1 MDRLMSDGYPF
12 IFQVIDKSESDEY
25 LIQTLQYR
33 FKSDKSHHAYI
44 VRVECYKKHAYCVK
58 FFDKANINSKN
69 KFSLRSNTFEARTI
83 LYTMFHIMLDVL
95 KRDEYAS
102 FFFIGAEDEKD
113 QDGMVSRR
121 FRLYRRFVLSTVSD
135 DKFEHFRRNDLS
147 LYILVNK
154 RYVEDT
160 ASYAAELASIVQKMM
175 RQPTPLAILLH
186 EKSVFICE
194 ICGTML
200 KTGNILAISD
210 ISLIF
215 APCKVLNIRIM
226 RTFND
231 NEMLHEVLE
240 MASEYAIRESR
251 SGRGLSHSQAMEKIK
266 EQRGWRNHYN
276 GDNSL

>member
-1 MDRLMSDGYPF
+1 MGRLMSDGYPF
-12 IFQVIDKSESDEY
+12 IFQMIDKSESDEY

-95 KRDEYAS
+95 KRDERAS

-154 RYVEDT
+154 ETEQIKRSRHNVVYN
-160 ASYAAELASIVQKMM
+160 LRSIGKQYKFSIS
-175 RQPTPLAILLH
+175 PTIAMTRDLWRKIMD
-186 EKSVFICE
+186 EVSV
-194 ICGTML
+194 
-200 KTGNILAISD
+200 S
-210 ISLIF
+210 
-215 APCKVLNIRIM
+215 
-226 RTFND
+226 
-231 NEMLHEVLE
+231 EV
-240 MASEYAIRESR
+240 I
-251 SGRGLSHSQAMEKIK
+251 
-266 EQRGWRNHYN
+266 
-276 GDNSL
+276 

>member
-1 MDRLMSDGYPF
+1 MERLMSDGYPF
-12 IFQVIDKSESDEY
+12 IFQMIDKSESDEY

-58 FFDKANINSKN
+58 FFDKANINSNN
-69 KFSLRSNTFEARTI
+69 KFSLRSNTFEVRTI

-95 KRDEYAS
+95 KRDEKAS

-154 RYVEDT
+154 ETEQIKRSRHNVVYN
-160 ASYAAELASIVQKMM
+160 LRSIGKQYKFSIS
-175 RQPTPLAILLH
+175 PTIAMTRDLWRKIMD
-186 EKSVFICE
+186 EVSV
-194 ICGTML
+194 
-200 KTGNILAISD
+200 S
-210 ISLIF
+210 
-215 APCKVLNIRIM
+215 
-226 RTFND
+226 
-231 NEMLHEVLE
+231 EV
-240 MASEYAIRESR
+240 I
-251 SGRGLSHSQAMEKIK
+251 
-266 EQRGWRNHYN
+266 
-276 GDNSL
+276 

>member
-1 MDRLMSDGYPF
+1 MSDGYPF
-12 IFQVIDKSESDEY
+12 IFQMIDKSESDEY

-44 VRVECYKKHAYCVK
+44 VRVECYKKHAYCIK

-95 KRDEYAS
+95 KRDEKAS

-154 RYVEDT
+154 ETEQIKRSRHNVVYN
-160 ASYAAELASIVQKMM
+160 LCSIGKQYKFSIS
-175 RQPTPLAILLH
+175 PTI
-186 EKSVFICE
+186 
-194 ICGTML
+194 
-200 KTGNILAISD
+200 
-210 ISLIF
+210 
-215 APCKVLNIRIM
+215 
-226 RTFND
+226 
-231 NEMLHEVLE
+231 
-240 MASEYAIRESR
+240 
-251 SGRGLSHSQAMEKIK
+251 AMTRDLWRKIK
-266 EQRGWRNHYN
+266 DEV
-276 GDNSL
+276 SVSEVI

>member
-1 MDRLMSDGYPF
+1 MSDGYPF
-12 IFQVIDKSESDEY
+12 IFQMIDKSESDEY

-69 KFSLRSNTFEARTI
+69 KFSLRSNTFEVRTI

-95 KRDEYAS
+95 KR
-102 FFFIGAEDEKD
+102 DEKD

-154 RYVEDT
+154 EYVSDT
-160 ASYAAELASIVQKMM
+160 SSYADELANIVQ
-175 RQPTPLAILLH
+175 QYL
-186 EKSVFICE
+186 
-194 ICGTML
+194 
-200 KTGNILAISD
+200 
-210 ISLIF
+210 
-215 APCKVLNIRIM
+215 
-226 RTFND
+226 
-231 NEMLHEVLE
+231 
-240 MASEYAIRESR
+240 
-251 SGRGLSHSQAMEKIK
+251 
-266 EQRGWRNHYN
+266 
-276 GDNSL
+276 

>member
-1 MDRLMSDGYPF
+1 MERLMSDGYPF
-12 IFQVIDKSESDEY
+12 IFQMIDKSESDEY

-44 VRVECYKKHAYCVK
+44 VRLECYKKHAYCVK

-95 KRDEYAS
+95 KRDERAS

-154 RYVEDT
+154 ETEQIKRSRHNVVYN
-160 ASYAAELASIVQKMM
+160 LRSIGKQYKFSIS
-175 RQPTPLAILLH
+175 PTIAMTRDLWRKIMD
-186 EKSVFICE
+186 EVSV
-194 ICGTML
+194 
-200 KTGNILAISD
+200 S
-210 ISLIF
+210 
-215 APCKVLNIRIM
+215 
-226 RTFND
+226 
-231 NEMLHEVLE
+231 EV
-240 MASEYAIRESR
+240 I
-251 SGRGLSHSQAMEKIK
+251 
-266 EQRGWRNHYN
+266 
-276 GDNSL
+276 

>member
-1 MDRLMSDGYPF
+1 MERLMSDGYPF
-12 IFQVIDKSESDEY
+12 IFQMIDKSESDEY

-95 KRDEYAS
+95 KRDEKAS

-154 RYVEDT
+154 ETEQIKRSRHNVVYN
-160 ASYAAELASIVQKMM
+160 LRSIGKQYKFSIS
-175 RQPTPLAILLH
+175 PTIAMTRDLWRKIMD
-186 EKSVFICE
+186 EVSV
-194 ICGTML
+194 
-200 KTGNILAISD
+200 S
-210 ISLIF
+210 
-215 APCKVLNIRIM
+215 
-226 RTFND
+226 
-231 NEMLHEVLE
+231 EV
-240 MASEYAIRESR
+240 I
-251 SGRGLSHSQAMEKIK
+251 
-266 EQRGWRNHYN
+266 
-276 GDNSL
+276 